1 MHNPLKRSIL
11 AIIKEAEEPLKEY
24 DLHST
29 LGGSTFAQYIEHD
42 TDNKLSTELI
52 LFRKHF
58 LVMNALYSL
67 HDELLPQGFYL
78 HISALAIQLKKRP
91 QSDNQKQ
98 ELNTDTAF
106 YKLSCYYQDW
116 QNFEQTSDHDVQS
129 LLQQFWTKFL
139 AGEEKQQSLTCL
151 GLQNKEQDGDFSWP
165 DIHKRYKYLCQQHH
179 PDKGGDELYFI
190 EIRQAYDN
198 LKCIYK

>member
-11 AIIKEAEEPLKEY
+11 AILKEAEEPLKEY

-29 LGGSTFAQYIEHD
+29 LGGSAFAHYAEHD
-42 TDNKLSTELI
+42 IDNNSSTDLI

-58 LVMNALYSL
+58 LVMNALYAL
-67 HDELLPQGFYL
+67 HDELLPQGLYL
-78 HISALAIQLKKRP
+78 HISALAIQLKKMP
-91 QSDNQKQ
+91 LSNNKKQ
-98 ELNTDTAF
+98 DLNTDTAF
-106 YKLSCYYQDW
+106 HNLSGYYQDW
-116 QNFEQTSDHDVQS
+116 QNFEQTNENDVND

-151 GLQNKEQDGDFSWP
+151 GLYNKEQDNDFSWP
-165 DIHKRYKYLCQQHH
+165 DIHKRYKYLCQRHH